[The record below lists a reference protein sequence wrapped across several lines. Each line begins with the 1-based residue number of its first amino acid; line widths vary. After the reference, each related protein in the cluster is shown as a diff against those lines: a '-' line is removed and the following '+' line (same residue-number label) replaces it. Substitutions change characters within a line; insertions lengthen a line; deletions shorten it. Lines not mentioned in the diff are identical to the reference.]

1 MGNELVHA
9 VFTVIEVKP
18 FRRKSVKYSMSKYV
32 VNPFANKAL
41 ELAYAPEIND
51 LNRRIVRR
59 KELMK
64 EFLRR
69 SSDATTKKFKA
80 MWKNLS
86 KGHLFQKRKLET
98 DKRFFIGV
106 FILFSII
113 AVVAYN
119 LLSAPS
125 VIDVIA
131 AIGRLLFRLM

>member
-1 MGNELVHA
+1 MGNELVHV

-18 FRRKSVKYSMSKYV
+18 FRRKSVKYNMSKYV

-86 KGHLFQKRKLET
+86 KGHLYQKKQLEKERRQLLTKLNL
-98 DKRFFIGV
+98 KFIAFNV
-106 FILFSII
+106 MY
-113 AVVAYN
+113 A
-119 LLSAPS
+119 
-125 VIDVIA
+125 A
-131 AIGRLLFRLM
+131 AIGLTVGAIKLLFAM

>member
-1 MGNELVHA
+1 MGIKFIHA

-18 FRRKSVKYSMSKYV
+18 FQRKFVKEGMSKYV

-86 KGHLFQKRKLET
+86 KGHLYQKEQLEKERRQLLTKLNL
-98 DKRFFIGV
+98 KFIAFNV
-106 FILFSII
+106 MY
-113 AVVAYN
+113 A
-119 LLSAPS
+119 
-125 VIDVIA
+125 A
-131 AIGRLLFRLM
+131 AIGLTVGAIKLLFTM